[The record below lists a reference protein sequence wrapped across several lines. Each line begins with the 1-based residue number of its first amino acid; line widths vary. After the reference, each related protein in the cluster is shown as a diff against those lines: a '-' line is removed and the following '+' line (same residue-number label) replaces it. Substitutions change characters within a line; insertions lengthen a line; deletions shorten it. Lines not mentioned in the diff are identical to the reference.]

1 MRPSIILICLVILSG
16 CSSVQQ
22 KTNDQVPVLLIQ
34 QPFPYVP
41 LSINKPE
48 FYLSADIFIRENGT
62 VGDVILQKGSGFKS
76 WDSIATETIRTWQ
89 YIPRRVNNKPLA
101 CWVFQKM
108 RVIIAEPIFYSLSAL
123 RCPSNTIADS
133 FYNDLVS
140 GCKFEEIA
148 NSIFLLPTLGK
159 HIKIGKVNIYQYP
172 EFIRNKLTTL
182 SVGEFTKPIK
192 YGDHFIIFKR
202 ERTVAE

>member
-1 MRPSIILICLVILSG
+1 MKPSIILICLVILSG

-22 KTNDQVPVLLIQ
+22 TTNDQAPVLLIQ

-62 VGDVILQKGSGFKS
+62 VGDVILQKGSGIKS
-76 WDSIATETIRTWQ
+76 WDSVATETIRTWT
-89 YIPRRVNNKPLA
+89 YIPRRVNNKPVA

-108 RVIIAEPIFYSLSAL
+108 RVVIAEPILYSLSAL
-123 RCPSNTIADS
+123 LFPSYTIADS
-133 FYNDLVS
+133 FYNYLVS
-140 GCKFEEIA
+140 GRKFEEIA
-148 NSIFLLPTLGK
+148 KSNSLLPTMGK
-159 HIKIGKVNIYQYP
+159 HIEIGLVNIYQYP
-172 EFIRNKLTTL
+172 DFIRNKLTNL

-202 ERTVAE
+202 ETAVAE